1 MAPRGALAAKPA
13 VRGRHAPGARLVQRV
28 PTTGAMSKHTTIPE
42 IRKYMTTVPHTI
54 GADQT
59 MARAHEV
66 MREYRLRH
74 LPVMSDQRLVGVVTD
89 GDLHTIETLRGAD
102 PDKVKIR
109 DAMTRHVYAVAP
121 DAPLDQVLEEMA
133 RQKYGSAVVVDNGH
147 VVGIFTTVDAC
158 QAFADTLRARV
169 A

>member
-1 MAPRGALAAKPA
+1 MRGPVGETRGSWSPGASRRGWYSACKPA
-13 VRGRHAPGARLVQRV
+13 VN
-28 PTTGAMSKHTTIPE
+28 MSKHATIPE
-42 IRKYMTTVPHTI
+42 IRKYMTTLPHTI

-59 MARAHEV
+59 MASAHEL
-66 MREYRLRH
+66 MREHRLRH
-74 LPVMSDQRLVGVVTD
+74 LPVMSDQRLVGIVTD

-102 PDKVKIR
+102 PEKVTIR
-109 DAMTRHVYAVAP
+109 DAMTRHVYAVSP
-121 DAPLDQVLEEMA
+121 DAPLDQVVEEMA
-133 RQKYGSAVVVDNGH
+133 RQKYGSAIVVDNGH